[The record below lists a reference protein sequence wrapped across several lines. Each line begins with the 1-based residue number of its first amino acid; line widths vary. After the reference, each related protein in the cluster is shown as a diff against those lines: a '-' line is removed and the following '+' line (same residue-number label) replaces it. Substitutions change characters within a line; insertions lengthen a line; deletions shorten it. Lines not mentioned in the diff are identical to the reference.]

1 MYGGIQKMTS
11 KLAKVKNS
19 VLVLLSDGREHSSDE
34 IKALIQEEGIELDRN
49 SSTLRTAIYQL
60 RNSGIDIYSRE
71 RGVYQIKEKEKERDS
86 PFLKDFTT
94 LMPEKKVSPK
104 CIYVHGDGSLVL
116 NGSLNAEIKTRQV
129 EIKVSNDGKKLALI
143 PDGENNHK
151 FTKSGR
157 TQNMEL
163 VKKLKSKRI
172 NVPTTFEMAQNKDS
186 GIWIGEIHRN
196 EKSKK
201 TK

>member
-1 MYGGIQKMTS
+1 MTS

-19 VLVLLSDGREHSSDE
+19 VLILLSDGRERSSDE
-34 IKALIQEEGIELDRN
+34 IKALIQEEGIELDKN

-60 RNSGIDIYSRE
+60 RKSGIDIYSRE
-71 RGVYQIKEKEKERDS
+71 RGVYQIKEKGKEKESDH
-86 PFLKDFTT
+86 PLLKDFTT

-116 NGSLNAEIKTRQV
+116 NGSLNTEIKTRQV
-129 EIKVSNDGKKLALI
+129 EIKISNDGKKLALI
-143 PDGENNHK
+143 PDGENSHK

-163 VKKLKSKRI
+163 IKILKSKRI
-172 NVPTTFEMAQNKDS
+172 DVPATFEMEQNQES

-196 EKSKK
+196 EKNKK

>member
-1 MYGGIQKMTS
+1 MSS

-19 VLVLLSDGREHSSDE
+19 ILVLLSDGKEHCSDE
-34 IKALIQEEGIELDRN
+34 MRDFIQEEGIDLDKN
-49 SSTLRTAIYQL
+49 SSALRTAIYQL
-60 RNSGIDIYSRE
+60 RNSGINIYSRE
-71 RGVYQIKEKEKERDS
+71 RGVYQIKEKEKEDIH

-94 LMPEKKVSPK
+94 LMPEQKISPK

-116 NGSLNAEIKTRQV
+116 NGRLNAEIKTRQV
-129 EIKVSNDGKKLALI
+129 EIKISNDGKKLALV

-157 TQNMEL
+157 TKNTEL
-163 VKKLKSKRI
+163 VKKLKSKHI
-172 NVPTTFEMAQNKDS
+172 SVPATFEMEQNKDS

-196 EKSKK
+196 VINKK
-201 TK
+201 VK